1 MAKKGITMNPDNYYD
16 DIVYTSDGEPI
27 DIEPYFA
34 YCPGSEYNQSYLNA
48 EDAYWDAAWSSFVY
62 DGEFV
67 DDYYDQY

>member
-1 MAKKGITMNPDNYYD
+1 MNPDDYYD

-27 DIEPYFA
+27 DMEPYFT
-34 YCPGSEYNQSYLNA
+34 YDPGNEYHQSYLNA
-48 EDAYWDAAWSSFVY
+48 EDIYWDSVWSNFVN